1 MQVTLLRREGGKQAR
16 KRGCAPAVERKV
28 HEYHEIAEGIIGT
41 RVGKRERKV
50 VVLEISQSCEG
61 GS

>member
-1 MQVTLLRREGGKQAR
+1 MQDTLLRREGGREAS

-28 HEYHEIAEGIIGT
+28 REYHEIAQGMIGT

-50 VVLEISQSCEG
+50 VVLGILQSWEG